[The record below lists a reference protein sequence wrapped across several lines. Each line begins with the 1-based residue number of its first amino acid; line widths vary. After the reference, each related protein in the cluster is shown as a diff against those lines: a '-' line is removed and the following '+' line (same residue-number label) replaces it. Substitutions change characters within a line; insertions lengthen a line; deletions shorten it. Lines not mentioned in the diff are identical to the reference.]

1 MRRTFQSTLFGAAIL
16 ALAGCAK
23 PLEVGSVTEITP
35 TTGSKVVDVYQP
47 RRASGQQ
54 GVPEFAGDQLLE
66 VRAYAIEDGKG
77 EVEIADA
84 TCTVAAADFSASTTT
99 PAKVRIPLY
108 RAQSSVLSVSCEKAG
123 FKKRSITVEAAD
135 VVRQGRYASGSSAG
149 VIGLVAA
156 VAVDGMSDNTKNE
169 WRYPLARV
177 VLDR

>member
-1 MRRTFQSTLFGAAIL
+1 MRTTLRQAVLGTAIL

-23 PLEVGSVTEITP
+23 PMEVGSITEITS

-66 VRAYAIEDGKG
+66 VRAYAVEEGQG
-77 EVEIADA
+77 EVEIAGA
-84 TCTVAAADFSASTTT
+84 ACTVGAADFNASATT
-99 PAKVRIPLY
+99 PAKVRVPLY
-108 RAQSSVLSVSCEKAG
+108 RAQSSALAVSCEKPG

-135 VVRQGRYASGSSAG
+135 VVRQGRYATGSSAG

-177 VLDR
+177 VLER